1 MAHNRDYKPE
11 DILFPNQVITESNL
25 VTEMNNSYLEYAMS
39 VIIGRALPDVRDGLK
54 PVHRRILYS
63 LHESGL
69 TADKPFRKSATCVGD
84 VIGKYHPHGDSAVYE
99 TLARMA
105 QDFSLR
111 YPLVFGQGNF
121 GSIDG
126 DSPAAMRYTEAK
138 MNNMGALML
147 EDLEKDTVD
156 MGPNYDESL
165 EEPLVLPSAL
175 PNMIVNGTSG
185 IAVGMATNMAPHN
198 LREVGA
204 AIHALAENPDLTGE
218 DLMEYVKGPDFP
230 TGAIACGR
238 AGIRDAYLTGH
249 GRVRVR
255 ARTEIETD
263 SKGKSRIIVTEI
275 PYMVNKAE
283 LCKKIA
289 DLVRDKRV
297 DGITDIRDESSRDVR
312 IVIELRRDAV
322 GEVVL
327 NNLFKY
333 TQLQT
338 TFSIYNLALVNNLPK
353 LLTLKDLLQVYID
366 HRLEVITRA
375 TQFDLKK
382 AEARLHIIEGLRI
395 ATQNIDEVVQIIRNS
410 KSTEDAKQAL
420 QTRFNLDEIQSQA
433 IVDMR
438 LAQLTGLNIE
448 KLEAE
453 YNELIATVADLKDIL
468 EKRERRIA
476 IMLQKLDAVVD
487 KYGDDRRTTI
497 GEAIDDSDD
506 EDLIAEE
513 EQVITLSR
521 EGYIRRLPIDTFK
534 TQSRGGKG
542 IIGAGL
548 KDEDDVEQI
557 FTASTHSYLLVF
569 TNKGRAYWTKVY
581 RLPEGARNG
590 KGRPIV
596 NFVGLTDGE
605 KVQAIVP
612 VRKFGGYFC
621 LVFATKKGIINKMD
635 LKLFSRPRK
644 AGVNAISLD
653 EDDELVKVQLVGLT
667 EEEFKASEAAS
678 ELDLG
683 EEDSAAEVA
692 ENAEEVEGEEVN
704 DENRPIPHDLL
715 MLATKNGQA
724 VTFPIS
730 CFRAMG
736 RGTHGVRG
744 IKLAEGDEVISL
756 LWLKAGNKV
765 LTITEKGYGKRSE
778 PGSYRI
784 TRRGSKGVKNLNV
797 TDKVGPAVFVDSVAD
812 DYDLIITT
820 KEGQVIRIKADSI
833 RVTGRN
839 AQGVKAITLRDGDS
853 VGDATALPSVEDIEQ
868 DSAEAKETFDKV
880 EGVEVDDDSIVK
892 NDGEDNDVMP
902 KENPEEV

>member
-1 MAHNRDYKPE
+1 MSE
-11 DILFPNQVITESNL
+11 
-25 VTEMNNSYLEYAMS
+25 EMVPGSQFKSLIEQDMQDCYLRYSMS
-39 VIIGRALPDVRDGLK
+39 VIVARALPDARDGFK
-54 PVHRRILYS
+54 PVHRRVMYS
-63 LHESGL
+63 MHKLGVVPNKG
-69 TADKPFRKSATCVGD
+69 TVKSARIVGD

-138 MNNMGALML
+138 MNNLGALML

-204 AIHALAENPDLTGE
+204 AIHALAENPDLPDE
-218 DLMEYVKGPDFP
+218 NLMDYIKGPDFP
-230 TGAIACGR
+230 TGAVVCGR
-238 AGIRDAYLTGH
+238 SGIREAYLTGH

-263 SKGKSRIIVTEI
+263 SKGKPRIIVTEI

-289 DLVRDKRV
+289 DLVREKRV
-297 DGITDIRDESSRDVR
+297 DGITDIRDESSRDIR

-327 NNLFKY
+327 NNLYKY

-338 TFSIYNLALVNNLPK
+338 TFSIYNLALINNLPK
-353 LLTLKDLLQVYID
+353 VLTMKELLQVYID
-366 HRLEVITRA
+366 HRLDVITRS

-395 ATQNIDEVVQIIRNS
+395 ATQNIDEVVQIIKAS
-410 KSTEDAKQAL
+410 KTTDIAKQSL
-420 QTRFNLDEIQSQA
+420 QDRFGLDDIQSQA

-438 LAQLTGLNIE
+438 LGQLTGLNLE

-453 YNELIATVADLKDIL
+453 YNELVATVADLKDIL

-476 IMLQKLDAVVD
+476 IMLERLDAVVA
-487 KYGDDRRTTI
+487 KYGDERRTTI
-497 GEAIDDSDD
+497 GEAIDDSDE

-513 EQVITLSR
+513 EQVITLSK
-521 EGYIRRLPIDTFK
+521 EGYVKRLPIDTFK
-534 TQSRGGKG
+534 AQSRGGKG

-548 KDEDDVEQI
+548 KDEDNVEQI

-581 RLPEGARNG
+581 RLPEGTRNG

-596 NFVGLTDGE
+596 NFVGLSEGE
-605 KVQAIVP
+605 TVQAIVP

-621 LVFATKKGIINKMD
+621 LVFVTKKGVINKMD

-653 EDDELVKVQLVGLT
+653 EGDELVKVQLVGMT
-667 EEEFKASEAAS
+667 EEEYKESLNANESEDTGA
-678 ELDLG
+678 EP
-683 EEDSAAEVA
+683 AEVA
-692 ENAEEVEGEEVN
+692 ESEAEGDADENV
-704 DENRPIPHDLL
+704 ENRPIAKDLL
-715 MLATKNGQA
+715 MIATRNGQA
-724 VTFPIS
+724 VTFPIT
-730 CFRAMG
+730 CFRPMG

-744 IKLAEGDEVISL
+744 IKLSEGDEVISL

-778 PGSYRI
+778 PGSYRV
-784 TRRGSKGVKNLNV
+784 TKRGSKGVKNLNV
-797 TDKVGPAVFVDSVAD
+797 TDKIGPAVFVDSVAD

-833 RVTGRN
+833 RLTGRN
-839 AQGVKAITLRDGDS
+839 AQGVKAISLREGDM
-853 VGDATALPSVEDIEQ
+853 VQDATALPSVEDIEH

-880 EGVEVDDDSIVK
+880 EGVEVDDDSVETSSE
-892 NDGEDNDVMP
+892 GG
-902 KENPEEV
+902 NPAPEAN